1 VSQPG
6 HDPSHYS
13 YTAYADPQMAAS
25 FDAARF
31 GGPIGALLAETQ
43 ERVLADF
50 AAPIA
55 GRSFLDVGTGT
66 GRAALALARRGG
78 IVTGVDASP
87 EMLRVGEARAAAEG
101 LPVTFAEGDAHAL
114 AFPDRSFDVSVSF
127 RVLMHTPGWA
137 TCVAEL
143 CRVARRQVVLDYPA
157 ALSTASLQAGW
168 RRVAHAAGRRVE
180 AYRVFTDAT
189 MRRTLAANGYRV
201 VRVHRQFVLPIAA
214 HKAVGSRA
222 LTERIESGLARVG
235 LLWLAGSPVTL
246 LAERC
251 GSL

>member
-1 VSQPG
+1 
-6 HDPSHYS
+6 
-13 YTAYADPQMAAS
+13 MAAS

-50 AAPIA
+50 AAPVA

-66 GRAALALARRGG
+66 GRAALVLARRGG
-78 IVTGVDASP
+78 IVTGVDASR
-87 EMLRVGEARAAAEG
+87 EMLRVGEGRAAAER
-101 LPVTFAEGDAHAL
+101 LRVTFAEGDAHAL
-114 AFPDRSFDVSVSF
+114 AFPDRSFDVCVSF

-137 TCVAEL
+137 TCVGEL
-143 CRVARRQVVLDYPA
+143 CRVARAQVVLDYPA
-157 ALSTASLQAGW
+157 AISTASLQAGW
-168 RRVAHAAGRRVE
+168 RRVTHALGRRVE

-189 MRRTLAANGYRV
+189 MRRTLATHGFRI

-222 LTERIESGLARVG
+222 FTERLESGLARVG
-235 LLWLAGSPVTL
+235 LLRVAGSPVTI

-251 GSL
+251 ASS